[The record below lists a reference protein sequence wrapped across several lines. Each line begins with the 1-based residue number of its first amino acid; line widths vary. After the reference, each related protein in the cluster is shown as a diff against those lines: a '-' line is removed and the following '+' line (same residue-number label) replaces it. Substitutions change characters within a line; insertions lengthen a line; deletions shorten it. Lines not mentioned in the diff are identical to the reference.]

1 MTVTAYGL
9 CGVKA
14 VGVDPVFFIILLFYK
29 KKINPVKRVTSQW
42 MPAAVRLIQ
51 LLQQKEFQCGKQ
63 KRIHLQNSY
72 SKIHLSVFFCLS
84 SSGLWGEGE
93 AYPSCHGARGGV
105 HPGQALNFHS
115 THTKRQTTIH
125 TYSRYRITN

>member
-1 MTVTAYGL
+1 MTAYGL

-84 SSGLWGEGE
+84 SAGLWGRARLIPAVMGQEEGYTLE
-93 AYPSCHGARGGV
+93 R
-105 HPGQALNFHS
+105 L
-115 THTKRQTTIH
+115 
-125 TYSRYRITN
+125 

>member
-1 MTVTAYGL
+1 MTAYGL

-63 KRIHLQNSY
+63 KRIHLQNP
-72 SKIHLSVFFCLS
+72 SVCFLLLIQFRVV
-84 SSGLWGEGE
+84 GEGE

-115 THTKRQTTIH
+115 THT
-125 TYSRYRITN
+125 